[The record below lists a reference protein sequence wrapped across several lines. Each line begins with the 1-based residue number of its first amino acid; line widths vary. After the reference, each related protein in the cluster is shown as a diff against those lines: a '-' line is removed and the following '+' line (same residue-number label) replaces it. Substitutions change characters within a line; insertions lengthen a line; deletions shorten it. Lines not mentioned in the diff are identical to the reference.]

1 MTNRILR
8 NGWVV
13 AAALAGSLAV
23 AACGLI
29 SSDVTDFDLTLP
41 DKKFS
46 VDTDSWQIDQDA
58 ANVALSQSCAS
69 DPNVCSVV
77 KDVCTMGCSGVCNA
91 TKKTCD
97 LSLDVNVAQSVD
109 LISEKPELKSINDQ
123 SIIDVTIDT
132 VTYEIPSNTLNV
144 ATPPLTVYIAPSSVV
159 KVDTT
164 NAQIKA
170 IGTIDAVPA
179 GQTSGPKDIKFT
191 ADGKKLL
198 VDIMKQFKTPFN
210 ILVGASIT
218 VSSGQEVPTGKLEAV
233 VHIRAH
239 AGI

>member
-8 NGWVV
+8 RGWVI

-58 ANVALSQSCAS
+58 ADVALSQSCAS
-69 DPNVCSVV
+69 DPNVCTAV
-77 KDVCTMGCSGVCNA
+77 KDVCTMGCSGACNA

-97 LSLDVNVAQSVD
+97 LSLDVNVA
-109 LISEKPELKSINDQ
+109 
-123 SIIDVTIDT
+123 
-132 VTYEIPSNTLNV
+132 
-144 ATPPLTVYIAPSSVV
+144 TPPLTVYIAPSSLV
-159 KVDTT
+159 KVDTA

-170 IGTIDAVPA
+170 IGTIEAVPA

-191 ADGKKLL
+191 SDGKKLL

-218 VSSGQEVPTGKLEAV
+218 VSAGQDVPTGKLEAV